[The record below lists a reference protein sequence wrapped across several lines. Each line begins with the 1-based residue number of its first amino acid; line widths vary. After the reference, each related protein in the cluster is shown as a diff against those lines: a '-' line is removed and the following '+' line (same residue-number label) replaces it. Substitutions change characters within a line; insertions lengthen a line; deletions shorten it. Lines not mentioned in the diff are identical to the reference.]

1 MYSPTKQKNIQRIIV
16 KPRNIVIYGKRII
29 KSNKKEYVKK

>member
-16 KPRNIVIYGKRII
+16 KPRNIIIYGKRTII
-29 KSNKKEYVKK
+29 PNKKEYIKK